1 MKRLAFLIIVIT
13 SILTLIPVYA
23 LERNVWTY
31 SASAEICF
39 ETVPLSTLTNNYVE
53 EELIAPV
60 DEETDEEF
68 TSVEEERTESTS
80 TSLDEALALVDE
92 SDEDLIDEDIA
103 LPVDEQI
110 DELDFIAVEQ
120 TELTTPVEETEFVD
134 ESDKELTDEN

>member
-1 MKRLAFLIIVIT
+1 MKRLALIIIVIT
-13 SILTLIPVYA
+13 SILTLIPAYA
-23 LERNVWTY
+23 LERNVWIY

-53 EELIAPV
+53 EEKLIVPA

-110 DELDFIAVEQ
+110 DEMDFIGEELE
-120 TELTTPVEETEFVD
+120 ELTPTEETEFVD
-134 ESDKELTDEN
+134 ESDKEN